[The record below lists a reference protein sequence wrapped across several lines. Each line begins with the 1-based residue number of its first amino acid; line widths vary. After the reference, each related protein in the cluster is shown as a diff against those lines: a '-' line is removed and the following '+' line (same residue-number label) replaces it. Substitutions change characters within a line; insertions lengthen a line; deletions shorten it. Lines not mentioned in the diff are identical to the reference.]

1 MGVMCW
7 SRNKYHY
14 AVRKLKKLSAKNRA
28 IELLEASE
36 AGDIALMKAMKEIKG
51 GKSTGQTMPD
61 SIEGKSEHHE
71 ILEKFREVYEQL
83 YNSAES
89 KGAMNIIKES
99 SQS

>member
-1 MGVMCW
+1 
-7 SRNKYHY
+7 
-14 AVRKLKKLSAKNRA
+14 
-28 IELLEASE
+28 
-36 AGDIALMKAMKEIKG
+36 MKAMKEIKG

-89 KGAMNIIKES
+89 KGAMNIIKEKLSVMINQDNS
-99 SQS
+99 SSVADLITSEVVKEACKKMKSGKN